1 MKRRPPERWALPR
14 GQGGAIANEMTES
27 RPEARKIS
35 PKSTP
40 KTRLT
45 NHPSHARSAREKRIG
60 HPLLLPRKSNRIQRP
75 MTTSKGSI
83 HSTIYP
89 VISHER
95 ARLIILI
102 INRIN
107 SEI

>member
-1 MKRRPPERWALPR
+1 MKRRPPEM
-14 GQGGAIANEMTES
+14 GASSRSGRRMVNETAKS

-45 NHPSHARSAREKRIG
+45 NHPSRAHSARQKSIG
-60 HPLLLPRKSNRIQRP
+60 HPLLLPRKPDRIQRP

-95 ARLIILI
+95 TRLIILI
-102 INRIN
+102 INRI
-107 SEI
+107 SSGI